1 MRDVNKERMNEWS
14 LCIGISGTQFIEES
28 TKVLPSENST
38 HAMTPVSDKIAPP
51 PPNGSVFVAG
61 WHPTAPIA
69 VPLTMI
75 PELEGVGFGR

>member
-38 HAMTPVSDKIAPP
+38 HAMTPVSDKTTQPLP
-51 PPNGSVFVAG
+51 VDSVFAAG
-61 WHPTAPIA
+61 WHSTAPVA
-69 VPLTMI
+69 DPLTMI
-75 PELEGVGFGR
+75 PELE